1 MIFMSYP
8 RRSRLRNLRHQSVP
22 EDEFQLMCSQCPR
35 TKCVNVDA
43 VTGGELAWYG
53 AGGGAMQ
60 AGGGWFVPW
69 TMGMQKFA
77 VALPMGGVVPLVPP
91 LLAALPPAP
100 PPLRLIAPP
109 MQHQA
114 RKVGLDL

>member
-1 MIFMSYP
+1 MS
-8 RRSRLRNLRHQSVP
+8 VV
-22 EDEFQLMCSQCPR
+22 
-35 TKCVNVDA
+35 VNVA
-43 VTGGELAWYG
+43 SRKLIELAWYG
-53 AGGGAMQ
+53 GGGAMQ

-69 TMGMQKFA
+69 TMGVQKFA

-109 MQHQA
+109 MQHQSQSG
-114 RKVGLDL
+114 RKVSWLEKDLSQATI

>member
-1 MIFMSYP
+1 
-8 RRSRLRNLRHQSVP
+8 
-22 EDEFQLMCSQCPR
+22 
-35 TKCVNVDA
+35 
-43 VTGGELAWYG
+43 
-53 AGGGAMQ
+53 MQ

-69 TMGMQKFA
+69 TMGVQKFA

-109 MQHQA
+109 LQHQSQSG
-114 RKVGLDL
+114 RKKIDNRVSDKDLRLQLKINFQVKRDVYFIIVTWYLLYEYTSTQLSPL

>member
-1 MIFMSYP
+1 
-8 RRSRLRNLRHQSVP
+8 
-22 EDEFQLMCSQCPR
+22 
-35 TKCVNVDA
+35 
-43 VTGGELAWYG
+43 
-53 AGGGAMQ
+53 MQ

-109 MQHQA
+109 PLPHQA
-114 RKVGLDL
+114 AGGRKVRGSKKKHVVE